1 MIFTSQIFLVFFAL
15 VFTVHFL
22 LPHRVRWIFLLGASL
37 FFYAYRNPWNL
48 ALLLLPTLAV
58 YLIARRFEDCDSPR
72 SRHLLL
78 ALGLT
83 AGLSVL
89 LVFKYTNFIGGS
101 LLALASLVS
110 GSFQFTPLKIAYVV
124 GVSFYSFKLISYLL
138 DVYHRRL
145 KPENHL
151 GYFTLYVAFFP
162 QLLAG
167 PIDRAGAFIAE
178 LKTRSTFDV
187 DRITSGF
194 HQVLWGLFKKVVIA
208 DRLSLFVNEVFRNPD
223 DQGLN
228 LVFGLYFYA
237 FQIYCDF
244 SGYSD
249 MAVGISRMLGYQS
262 MLNFNAPYFSRSLS
276 DFWNRWH
283 ISLSTWLRDY
293 LFLPIAYAT
302 LRRIRNDR
310 FLGIKAEAWGY
321 CVGIFITM
329 FLGGLWHGAA
339 WTFVAW
345 GTLHGIYLAA
355 GYATRKP
362 RRRLR
367 KAMRLNRLRTLR
379 NALQII
385 ITFHLVT
392 FAWLFFRAASFSAA
406 FHYLGNLSLTPAE
419 SGGGH
424 IVFNLMLLA
433 LFILME
439 VLIYNRNRIRW
450 IRCMPVWLR
459 TVFTAAWICLIL
471 ILAVDKS
478 NEFIYFQF

>member
-1 MIFTSQIFLVFFAL
+1 MIFTSQVFLMFFAV

-22 LPHRVRWIFLLGASL
+22 LPHRFRWIFLLAAS
-37 FFYAYRNPWNL
+37 FYFYAFRNPWNL

-58 YLIARRFEDCDSPR
+58 YLIARIFENPLSQR
-72 SRHLLL
+72 RRHLLL
-78 ALGLT
+78 ALGL
-83 AGLSVL
+83 ASGLSVL
-89 LVFKYTNFIGGS
+89 LVFKYTNFAGKSIF
-101 LLALASLVS
+101 ALISLVAGPIS
-110 GSFQFTPLKIAYVV
+110 FTPLKIAYIV
-124 GVSFYSFKLISYLL
+124 GISFYSFKLVSYLL
-138 DVYHRRL
+138 EVYHRRM
-145 KPENHL
+145 KPERHI

-167 PIDRAGAFIAE
+167 PIDRAEAFIRE
-178 LKTRSTFDV
+178 LKSRSPFDLE
-187 DRITSGF
+187 RISAGF
-194 HQVLWGLFKKVVIA
+194 QQVLWGLFKKVVIA
-208 DRLSLFVNEVFRNPD
+208 DRLALFVNEVFKQPD
-223 DQGLN
+223 GQGLN

-249 MAVGISRMLGYQS
+249 MAVGISRMLGYRS
-262 MLNFNAPYFSRSLS
+262 MLNFNAPYFSRNLS
-276 DFWNRWH
+276 EFWNRWH

-302 LRRIRNDR
+302 MRRIRKDR
-310 FLGIKAEAWGY
+310 FLGIKVEAWGY
-321 CVGIFITM
+321 CVGIFLTM

-345 GTLHGIYLAA
+345 GTLHGIYLVV

-367 KAMRLNRLRTLR
+367 RTIGLNHLQPLR
-379 NALQII
+379 NGLQIMV
-385 ITFHLVT
+385 TFHLVT
-392 FAWLFFRAASFSAA
+392 FAWLFFRAESFSAA
-406 FHYLGNLSLTPAE
+406 FHYLAAISLKPGD
-419 SGGGH
+419 SGTGH
-424 IVFNLMLLA
+424 IVFNLILLV

-439 VLIYNRNRIRW
+439 VLIHNRKRFRW
-450 IRCMPVWLR
+450 VVTMPAFLR
-459 TVFTAAWICLIL
+459 AVLIAAWICLIL

>member
-1 MIFTSQIFLVFFAL
+1 MIFTSQVFLVFFAV

-22 LPHRVRWIFLLGASL
+22 IPHRFRWIFLLAASL

-58 YLIARRFEDCDSPR
+58 YLIARGLGNQEPVRGR
-72 SRHLLL
+72 SFLL

-83 AGLSVL
+83 SGLSVL
-89 LVFKYTNFIGGS
+89 LVFKYANFIGAS
-101 LLALASLVS
+101 LFSMASLVS
-110 GSFQFTPLKIAYVV
+110 ESVTFTPFNIVYVV

-138 DVYHRRL
+138 EVYHRRMQ
-145 KPENHL
+145 PEKHL
-151 GYFTLYVAFFP
+151 GYFALYVAFFP

-167 PIDRAGAFIAE
+167 PIDRAKAFIAE
-178 LKTRSTFDV
+178 LKTRSPFDV
-187 DRITSGF
+187 TRISTGF
-194 HQVLWGLFKKVVIA
+194 QQVLWGLFKKMVIA
-208 DRLSLFVNEVFRNPD
+208 DRLALFVNEVFREPD
-223 DQGLN
+223 GQGLN

-262 MLNFNAPYFSRSLS
+262 MLNFNFPYISRSLS
-276 DFWNRWH
+276 EFWNRWH

-302 LRRIRNDR
+302 MRRVGNDR
-310 FLGIKAEAWGY
+310 FLGVRNETWAY

-345 GTLHGIYLAA
+345 GTLHGIYLVV
-355 GYATRKP
+355 GYATRKK
-362 RRRLR
+362 RKRLR
-367 KAMRLNRLRTLR
+367 KACGLNRLRLLR
-379 NALQII
+379 KSLQVL

-392 FAWLFFRAASFSAA
+392 FAWLFFRAESFSAA
-406 FHYLGNLSLTPAE
+406 FHYLGSISLTYPGN
-419 SGGGH
+419 GGGN
-424 IVFNLMLLA
+424 ILFNLLL
-433 LFILME
+433 LGFLICMEIL
-439 VLIYNRNRIRW
+439 ISKRKRIRW
-450 IRCMPVWLR
+450 MLNMPPWLHA
-459 TVFTAAWICLIL
+459 VFTAAWICLI
-471 ILAVDKS
+471 ILLSIDKS